1 MGALRR
7 ADRIV
12 IHSNDEKP
20 IHVLTRDLA
29 NAEKAKD
36 QGWNSV
42 GELDFATLPTL
53 PEVIVGRAPGR
64 QSETEVTCFMNN
76 IGLGY
81 QFAAAG
87 AVVIRKAKDSGL
99 GHELPTDWFTEDVHP

>member
-1 MGALRR
+1 
-7 ADRIV
+7 V
-12 IHSNDEKP
+12 F
-20 IHVLTRDLA
+20 TRDLA

-36 QGWNSV
+36 HGWTSV
-42 GELDFATLPTL
+42 GDLDFSTLPTL
-53 PEVIVGRAPGR
+53 PELIVGRAKGR
-64 QSETEVTCFMNN
+64 QSEAEVTCFMNN

-87 AVVIRKAKDSGL
+87 AVVMRNAKAAGL